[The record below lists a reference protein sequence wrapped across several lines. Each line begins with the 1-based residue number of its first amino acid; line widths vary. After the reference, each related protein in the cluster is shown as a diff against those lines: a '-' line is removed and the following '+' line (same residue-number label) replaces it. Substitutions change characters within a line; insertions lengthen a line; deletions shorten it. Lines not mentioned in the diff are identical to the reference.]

1 MRKLRLC
8 ARVWFSPAVVTR
20 CCWCAQATYDEALDF
35 MLGAEE
41 LDPGFWMMNRVTIA
55 KAYYQLSKKDLAISW
70 ARKALELPAR
80 SQDDKSAKAEAEA
93 LLKKLGAP
101 VA

>member
-1 MRKLRLC
+1 
-8 ARVWFSPAVVTR
+8 
-20 CCWCAQATYDEALDF
+20 
-35 MLGAEE
+35 
-41 LDPGFWMMNRVTIA
+41 MMNRVTIA